1 MGLTVQSVGL
11 NAVEDDIKNKITKD
25 AKIIALAGN
34 PNVGKSTI
42 FNKLTGLKQHTG
54 NWPGKTVTNAVGEY
68 KSGKNHFAF
77 VDIPGT
83 YSLIAHS
90 AEEEVSRDF
99 LLFGNPDLAVV
110 VCDATCLERNLNLVL
125 QVSEICPKV
134 VVCVNLL
141 DEAEKKGICI
151 NLELLSKK
159 LGLPVVGTSA
169 QKGRGLNNLIDAIKK
184 IEKGD
189 FKDLE
194 RVKISYP
201 AVIEKA
207 IKEIEE
213 KLNGILD
220 FFNNRW
226 IALRILEN
234 DVEFMNKL
242 EEHFGFSINQNPEL
256 KATVQKAKN
265 TLLKVGID
273 EINFKNYLVSA
284 FVLTAE
290 AICDEKIIKF
300 QNLDYK
306 RRDFKI
312 DRFVTG
318 KVTGPLCMIALL
330 ALVFWITISAA
341 NYPSA
346 LLWQFFSFLEAKL
359 FEFALLIR
367 IPNVVSDMLIHG
379 ALRVLFW
386 VVSVMLPPMAIFF
399 PLFTL
404 LEDFGYLPR
413 VAFNLDR
420 GFKGCSACGKQALTM
435 CMGFGCNAAGVTG
448 CRIIDSP
455 RERLIAIITNSFV
468 PCNGRFPTLIALITM
483 FFVTN
488 FANGFIS
495 TAILTAVIL
504 LGIGFTFLV
513 SKILAVTL
521 LKGEPSS
528 FTLELPPYRK
538 PQIVS
543 VLLRSIFDRTVFVLL
558 RAMAVAA
565 PAGLVIWILANVSIS
580 NVSVLSY
587 ISEFLDPLGKAIGMD
602 GVILLGFILGFPA
615 NEIVIPIIIMAYMGS
630 GTLSDYNSL
639 FELKNLLVDN
649 GWTVTTAICTIV
661 FTLMHWPC
669 STTVLTAKKETGSF
683 YWGVVTFIIPT
694 ICGIF
699 LCFIIKTVSNLF

>member
-256 KATVQKAKN
+256 KSTVQKAKN

-273 EINFKNYLVSA
+273 EINFKFGAYGVN
-284 FVLTAE
+284 LTVDFA
-290 AICDEKIIKF
+290 
-300 QNLDYK
+300 NLDY
-306 RRDFKI
+306 
-312 DRFVTG
+312 
-318 KVTGPLCMIALL
+318 
-330 ALVFWITISAA
+330 
-341 NYPSA
+341 N
-346 LLWQFFSFLEAKL
+346 
-359 FEFALLIR
+359 
-367 IPNVVSDMLIHG
+367 
-379 ALRVLFW
+379 
-386 VVSVMLPPMAIFF
+386 
-399 PLFTL
+399 
-404 LEDFGYLPR
+404 
-413 VAFNLDR
+413 
-420 GFKGCSACGKQALTM
+420 
-435 CMGFGCNAAGVTG
+435 
-448 CRIIDSP
+448 
-455 RERLIAIITNSFV
+455 
-468 PCNGRFPTLIALITM
+468 
-483 FFVTN
+483 
-488 FANGFIS
+488 
-495 TAILTAVIL
+495 
-504 LGIGFTFLV
+504 IGLND
-513 SKILAVTL
+513 
-521 LKGEPSS
+521 E
-528 FTLELPPYRK
+528 
-538 PQIVS
+538 
-543 VLLRSIFDRTVFVLL
+543 
-558 RAMAVAA
+558 AVAT
-565 PAGLVIWILANVSIS
+565 PDKEG
-580 NVSVLSY
+580 
-587 ISEFLDPLGKAIGMD
+587 E
-602 GVILLGFILGFPA
+602 
-615 NEIVIPIIIMAYMGS
+615 
-630 GTLSDYNSL
+630 
-639 FELKNLLVDN
+639 N
-649 GWTVTTAICTIV
+649 G
-661 FTLMHWPC
+661 
-669 STTVLTAKKETGSF
+669 
-683 YWGVVTFIIPT
+683 
-694 ICGIF
+694 
-699 LCFIIKTVSNLF
+699 